1 MSRIAEKETDLWV
14 HDLAKDA
21 GVKLSANGSDNIE
34 ISEALKTASKRGTGN
49 VGFPEFVGVIKGFV
63 IVIEDKAD
71 IANHEKIGENGEL
84 SRETQD
90 IASYAVNGAVF
101 YGEHIARNTNFHKVI
116 ALGIS
121 GSEKYH
127 KITPYFIDERNLK
140 RLEDVESLILF
151 NDENIDE
158 YYTRQVLEE
167 ETDTEKDTKELLQEA
182 EKLHDDLWVYGNLQ
196 DKEKPLIVSGI
207 LLALKE
213 RQYNNFV
220 ISNLTGDKT
229 IPDGEKIYN
238 AIKAN
243 LDRANVSPAA
253 KLDKILTQFAFIKTN
268 EKLNTIHPQLNKT
281 PLRYYAEFLDAKLF
295 RHIRFGKSAEDFVGR
310 FYGEFMSYSGGDGQS
325 LGIIMT
331 PKHITQLFC
340 DLLDVKP
347 TDKVLDPCCGTGGF
361 LIAAMA
367 NMLDKCDSKEQ
378 SREIRRN
385 QLFGIEEQSNMFTI
399 ATTNMIL
406 RGDGKSN
413 LVAGDFFN
421 IPTGE
426 LQQWGC
432 TVGMINPPYSQ
443 GKKDPRLYE
452 ISFVLRLLDSLTPGA
467 RCAAIIPQSAMT
479 GKTKEEQ
486 KLKDELMKRHT
497 LEGTIML
504 QKDTFYSVGTI
515 PCIAIFTAG
524 EPHPKGKICKFINFE
539 DDGFKVAP
547 HIGLLETSAAKD
559 KRQKLLDVW
568 FNRAETSTKYC
579 VKAVA
584 EPTDEWLHSYYYF
597 NDEIPSE
604 KDFDSVIGDYLSF
617 EFSMIMQGHGHL
629 FINENEDMR

>member
-1 MSRIAEKETDLWV
+1 MPRAVEKETDLWV
-14 HDLAKDA
+14 HDLAVDA
-21 GVKLSANGSDNIE
+21 GINLTANGSNNVE
-34 ISEALKTASKRGTGN
+34 IAEALKSASKRGTGK
-49 VGFPEFVGVIKGFV
+49 VGFPEFVGVIKDFV
-63 IVIEDKAD
+63 LVIEDKAD
-71 IANHEKIGENGEL
+71 TANHEKFGEDGEL
-84 SRETQD
+84 SREFAD
-90 IASYAVNGAVF
+90 VADYAVNGAVF

-121 GSEKYH
+121 GNQKYH
-127 KITPYFIDERNLK
+127 KMTPYFIDERNIK

-158 YYTRQVLEE
+158 FYTRQVLEE
-167 ETDTEKDTKELLQEA
+167 ETDAEKDTKELLQEA
-182 EKLHDDLWVYGNLQ
+182 EKLHNDLWVYGNLQ

-220 ISNLTGDKT
+220 ISSLTGDRELT
-229 IPDGEKIYN
+229 DGDKVFN

-243 LDRANVSPAA
+243 LDRANVSPKA
-253 KLDKILTQFAFIKTN
+253 KLDKILTQFSFIRTN
-268 EKLNTIHPQLNKT
+268 EKLNSIHPQLNKT
-281 PLRYYAEFLDAKLF
+281 PLRYYAEFLDEKLF
-295 RHIRFGKSAEDFVGR
+295 RHIRFGKSAEDYVGR

-347 TDKVLDPCCGTGGF
+347 TDKILDPCCGTGGF

-367 NMLDKCDSKEQ
+367 NMLAKSTSEAQ
-378 SREIRRN
+378 SRAIRRD

-413 LVAGDFFN
+413 LIAGDFFTK
-421 IPTGE
+421 PTGE

-467 RCAAIIPQSAMT
+467 RCAAIIPQSAVT

-486 KLKDELMKRHT
+486 RLKDELMRRHT

-524 EPHPKGKICKFINFE
+524 EPHPKDKVCKFINFE
-539 DDGFKVAP
+539 DSGYKVSP
-547 HIGLLETSAAKD
+547 HIGLLETSTAKD
-559 KRQKLLDVW
+559 KKQRLLDVW
-568 FNRAETSTKYC
+568 FDRTDASTKFC
-579 VKAVA
+579 VKSTA
-584 EPTDEWLHSYYYF
+584 ESTDEWLHSFYYF
-597 NDEIPSE
+597 NDEIPTE
-604 KDFDSVIGDYLSF
+604 KDFTKTIGDYLTF
-617 EFSMIMQGHGHL
+617 EFSSIMQGKDYL
-629 FINENEDMR
+629 FQEGE